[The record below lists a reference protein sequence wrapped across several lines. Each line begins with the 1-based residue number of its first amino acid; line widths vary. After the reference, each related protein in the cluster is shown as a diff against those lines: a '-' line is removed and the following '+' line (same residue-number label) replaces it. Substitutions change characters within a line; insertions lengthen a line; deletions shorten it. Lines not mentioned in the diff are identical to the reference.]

1 MDLPSIAQSIAI
13 PSGFLLGSYNFV
25 FSQNV
30 IPHLYT
36 APASISTPMFAK
48 IFHIGSGTIAPVAA
62 STILA
67 YSYLSYQ
74 STATKRTIYA
84 TSAVLT
90 LSTLILTMTVMK
102 PGINR
107 LLEISTNSQLLGKAE
122 IDQEVNRL
130 LKSWVTSNY
139 IRASLHLTAGAL
151 GFYALLA

>member
-1 MDLPSIAQSIAI
+1 MDLPTIAKSIAV

-48 IFHIGSGTIAPVAA
+48 IFNIGGSTIAPIAA

-67 YSYLSYQ
+67 YSYLSYS
-74 STATKRTIYA
+74 STSTKKTIYA
-84 TSAVLT
+84 TSAALT
-90 LSTLILTMTVMK
+90 LSTLLLTMTVMK

-107 LLEISTNSQLLGKAE
+107 LIDISKDSQLQSTAAVG
-122 IDQEVNRL
+122 QEVNRL
-130 LKSWVTSNY
+130 LKAWVSQNY
-139 IRASLHLTAGAL
+139 FRASLHLTAGVL
-151 GFYALLA
+151 GFYAVLS